1 MRNKRLFI
9 FIAVF
14 IVLGLVAC
22 SSDITSSDTGR
33 SSKIQRGRFTYTVN
47 FMVMKNI
54 GKEFELWSKYHEE
67 NMRIYL
73 LNFPAILQNF

>member
-33 SSKIQRGRFTYTVN
+33 FSKKSTGQIYLYGELHGDE
-47 FMVMKNI
+47 NI
-54 GKEFELWSKYHEE
+54 GK
-67 NMRIYL
+67 RV
-73 LNFPAILQNF
+73 